1 MSDEKDFTVT
11 DRGATAPNAEA
22 AEAAKAAAQAAQN
35 MAAQDRECME
45 EQCKA
50 GDDCQCIFPKVTFTT
65 FILSLYSSAMV
76 HMGEVPEP
84 ESGAVQ
90 ENLPLAKH
98 TIDILS
104 MLKEK
109 TCKCLDD
116 HEARLIEGLL
126 YELRMNYVMKTR

>member
-11 DRGATAPNAEA
+11 DRRATAQNAET
-22 AEAAKAAAQAAQN
+22 AEAAAQAAQ
-35 MAAQDRECME
+35 AAHASGEQDCECVE

-76 HMGEVPEP
+76 HLGEVPEP

-116 HEARLIEGLL
+116 DELRLIEGLL
-126 YELRMNYVMKTR
+126 YELRMKYVMKTR

>member
-11 DRGATAPNAEA
+11 DLGATTPDAQA
-22 AEAAKAAAQAAQN
+22 ADAAAQDAQN
-35 MAAQDRECME
+35 MAARDRECVE

-84 ESGAVQ
+84 ESGALL

-98 TIDILS
+98 TIDILA
-104 MLKEK
+104 MLKDK
-109 TCKCLDD
+109 TAKCLDSD
-116 HEARLIEGLL
+116 EARLIEGLL
-126 YELRMNYVMKTR
+126 YELRMKYVMKTR